1 MLLNQKLIDMK
12 NPKLHFFIALIAFV
26 VLFSSKS
33 RGQETRKLE
42 FINCINY
49 EDSCILIGN
58 KFIDNLTEKKFDNL
72 AYLFSE
78 NILFRALI
86 PSSLRTS
93 NNPNQAASTIK
104 NWFYVDDSEKYEIL
118 DSKVEVLVDC
128 LHIYYKIFE
137 TYKGTPYNVEQHL
150 YCEVSDGKIK
160 KLSLICSGFR
170 KLQ

>member
-1 MLLNQKLIDMK
+1 MKAINKNSFNFVISRFFLVSFLLISNVPSYCQD
-12 NPKLHFFIALIAFV
+12 
-26 VLFSSKS
+26 
-33 RGQETRKLE
+33 TRNLE
-42 FINCINY
+42 FINCENF

-58 KFIDNLTEKKFDNL
+58 KFIDNLSEKQFNNL
-72 AYLFSE
+72 AHLFSE

-93 NNPNQAASTIK
+93 NNPNQTASTIK

-137 TYKGTPYNVEQHL
+137 TYKGSPYNVEQHL
-150 YCEVSDGKIK
+150 YCEVTDGKID
-160 KLSLICSGFR
+160 KLSLICSGFK
-170 KLQ
+170 KLN